1 MGKGLIIGGAVVVLV
16 VVVVIVVGVVVVTRA
31 TAPRPSPEDFVAE
44 YLAAISDGDAEAARA
59 IDDSTVAG
67 VDGDLVD
74 TATFRSDEVLAAAT
88 ERISDVTIDDSEVY
102 GNSSARVTTSY
113 ELQGERNQLFVNLV
127 WDEDSEGWALK
138 DGVFHGVEVA
148 GGTSSV
154 SDTLPFSLG
163 GVPSSDPAV
172 VSSGRITYLAYPG
185 VYDFALGLAPDVLVD
200 PQGVPSE
207 LLVTPGPDADA
218 DTVFVQLSREPAD
231 SDLINNRENG

>member
-1 MGKGLIIGGAVVVLV
+1 MAKGLIIGGAVVVV
-16 VVVVIVVGVVVVTRA
+16 VVVVAIVIGVLVVTRA
-31 TAPRPSPEDFVAE
+31 TAPRPSPEPFVEA
-44 YLAAISDGDAEAARA
+44 YLGAISDGDASAARA

-67 VDGDLVD
+67 VAGDRVD
-74 TATFRSDEVLAAAT
+74 SETFRSDEALSSAT
-88 ERISDVTIDDSEVY
+88 ERISDVTIDESEVY

-127 WDEDSEGWALK
+127 WDEDSDGWALK

-154 SDTLPFSLG
+154 DATLPFSLG
-163 GVPSSDPAV
+163 GVPSSDPAA
-172 VSSGRITYLAYPG
+172 VSSGRITYLAYPA
-185 VYDFALGLAPDVLVD
+185 VYDFELGLAPEVLVD

-231 SDLINNRENG
+231 SDLINNR